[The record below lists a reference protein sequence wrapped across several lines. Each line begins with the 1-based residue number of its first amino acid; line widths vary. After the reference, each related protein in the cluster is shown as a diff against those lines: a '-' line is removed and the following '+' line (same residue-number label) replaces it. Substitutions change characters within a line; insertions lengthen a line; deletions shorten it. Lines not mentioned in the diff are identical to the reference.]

1 MIPSKHQFD
10 GHRVRISDV
19 FDLQMGKTPSRK
31 NPLYWRDGNHDW
43 VSIADLGSF
52 GKYVGKTKE
61 RINDFAVKES
71 GIKLT
76 PANTVLM
83 SFKLSLGKTSITT
96 EPVYTNEAIMAFI
109 NKGLYPV
116 DTSFMYHQCRSKD
129 WAAGTNAA
137 VMGKTLNKRT
147 LGQSVIFLPSLEE
160 QEDIAAKLDFI
171 DEQLQKAKDVLH
183 ELDSLVKSRFVEMFG
198 DFKTNVKCWP
208 VANFDSFAFID
219 THMTKDFDKYADE
232 PHIGI
237 DSIEAKTGRLVGYR
251 TVAEDKLV
259 SGKYPFTAKHIIY
272 SKIRPNLN
280 KVALPDF
287 SGLCSA
293 DAYPIMPIEGKSN
306 RVFLA
311 HVMRSDYFLD
321 YILPLSG
328 RAQMPKV
335 NKDAIRGFSMPL
347 PPIDLQNTFAAFAAQ
362 VDKSRFAGTFTGTI
376 NVKNYAI
383 SCSVHNNS
391 GRIPNEALHSA
402 REVTECALFEL
413 QELYDSLTQKYFAL

>member
-1 MIPSKHQFD
+1 MTSKHQFD

-198 DFKTNVKCWP
+198 TPDNNVFSLPVKTVGEISEQLIAGGDKPKEILKNKDEEHPYP
-208 VANFDSFAFID
+208 VFAN
-219 THMTKDFDKYADE
+219 
-232 PHIGI
+232 GV
-237 DSIEAKTGRLVGYR
+237 IEKGLQG
-251 TVAEDKLV
+251 
-259 SGKYPFTAKHIIY
+259 F
-272 SKIRPNLN
+272 SKE
-280 KVALPDF
+280 A
-287 SGLCSA
+287 
-293 DAYPIMPIEGKSN
+293 
-306 RVFLA
+306 
-311 HVMRSDYFLD
+311 
-321 YILPLSG
+321 
-328 RAQMPKV
+328 KV
-335 NKDAIRGFSMPL
+335 NKPAVTIAARGTIGFCCVREAGFTPIVRLISLVPNSL
-347 PPIDLQNTFAAFAAQ
+347 INVVYLKHFIDLLNFAGSGSSQAQLTLPVFREKRIFVPRLKDQMEFASFVAQ
-362 VDKSRFAGTFTGTI
+362 VDKSRFVAQQQI
-376 NVKNYAI
+376 EK
-383 SCSVHNNS
+383 
-391 GRIPNEALHSA
+391 
-402 REVTECALFEL
+402 L
-413 QELYDSLTQKYFAL
+413 QMLYDSLAQEYFGE

>member
-1 MIPSKHQFD
+1 MIPSKHQF
-10 GHRVRISDV
+10 V
-19 FDLQMGKTPSRK
+19 GKKVKLGELCEIYSGGTPKRSVSE
-31 NPLYWRDGNHDW
+31 YWTGGNVPW
-43 VSIADLGSF
+43 VKIGDITE
-52 GKYVGKTKE
+52 KYVSSTEECITQAGLNNSSAKLFKPGTLLYSIFASIGAVGILNILAATNQAIAGLVI
-61 RINDFAVKES
+61 RDNSLDHDFLYHYLKSREVAS
-71 GIKLT
+71 
-76 PANTVLM
+76 
-83 SFKLSLGKTSITT
+83 KTSGRGAAQSNINLTILRNMQV
-96 EPVYTNEAIMAFI
+96 PVPPLVVQKEIVQN
-109 NKGLYPV
+109 
-116 DTSFMYHQCRSKD
+116 
-129 WAAGTNAA
+129 
-137 VMGKTLNKRT
+137 
-147 LGQSVIFLPSLEE
+147 LEIVSR
-160 QEDIAAKLDFI
+160 QLKMAKL
-171 DEQLQKAKDVLH
+171 QLSK
-183 ELDSLVKSRFVEMFG
+183 LDSLVKSRFVEMFG

-311 HVMRSDYFLD
+311 HVMRSNYFLD